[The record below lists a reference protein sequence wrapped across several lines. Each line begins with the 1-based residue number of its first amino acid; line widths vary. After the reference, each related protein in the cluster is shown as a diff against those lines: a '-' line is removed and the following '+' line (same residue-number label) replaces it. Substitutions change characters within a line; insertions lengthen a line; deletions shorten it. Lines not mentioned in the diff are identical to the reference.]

1 MEPGQ
6 PAHPL
11 QASSRL
17 TIATGLLLPF
27 DNAPS
32 PSDQVAHLL
41 RLIRKAKPLVF
52 RQSLIT
58 LFENRSER
66 PKQILQGRA
75 AVNTE
80 RQC

>member
-11 QASSRL
+11 QATNRFI
-17 TIATGLLLPF
+17 IATGLPLPF

-41 RLIRKAKPLVF
+41 RLICKAKPLVF

-58 LFENRSER
+58 LFTNRAER
-66 PKQILQGRA
+66 PKQVCQRRL
-75 AVNTE
+75 AVNAE
-80 RQC
+80 R